1 MNYFPLLNFVF
12 FGHIHI
18 YVWHACK
25 RENLN
30 CNIITRKAWNI
41 CRLIQHSNYLTVLW
55 SIHKDKLTHNG
66 RQISTQKS
74 KDLVTRTPP
83 KTQGSLM
90 CSWRVSSSCST
101 NATYVIVHW
110 IILIWQFR
118 IQIFI
123 ITLKP
128 YFKHILLSYKTRQ
141 MDKTQVVN
149 VWSLLRYIYKH

>member
-1 MNYFPLLNFVF
+1 MTYLCSGSFCIYFDTQLKNNNIIYLKSNLNVEEMNYFPLLNFVF

-83 KTQGSLM
+83 KNQGSLM

-110 IILIWQFR
+110 IILIW
-118 IQIFI
+118 
-123 ITLKP
+123 
-128 YFKHILLSYKTRQ
+128 
-141 MDKTQVVN
+141 
-149 VWSLLRYIYKH
+149 